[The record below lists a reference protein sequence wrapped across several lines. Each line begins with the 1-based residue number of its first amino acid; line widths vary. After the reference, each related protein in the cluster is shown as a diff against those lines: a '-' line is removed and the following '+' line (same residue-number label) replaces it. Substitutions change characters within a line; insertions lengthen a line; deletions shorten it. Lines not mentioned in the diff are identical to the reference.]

1 MNDGILYAEMARN
14 YAQLRDRDN
23 TYKAIAEAEKKGDDT
38 KVLMAT
44 GESLLLLGDNHGAMQ
59 RYSRALDAQGSDR
72 IEVRLALA
80 RLFAQSGRR
89 RDAQDQVAF
98 AMAESRIG
106 ESNAV
111 TPENLIE
118 AGQVLVSID
127 QFNLSKKYF
136 ERAQAEGADQES
148 VYLGLANA
156 DLDLGQTQSAMT
168 LLKAVG
174 NDPDTAQDYAYL
186 VAMASAYQ
194 QAHDDTHAL
203 TMFARANDIMA
214 GNDYA
219 RDTEMRLG
227 G

>member
-1 MNDGILYAEMARN
+1 SHL
-14 YAQLRDRDN
+14 LSRDN
-23 TYKAIAEAEKKGDDT
+23 H
-38 KVLMAT
+38 V
-44 GESLLLLGDNHGAMQ
+44 AMH
-59 RYSRALDAQGSDR
+59 RYSRALHAPGSDR

-80 RLFAQSGRR
+80 RLFAQSDRR

-156 DLDLGQTQSAMT
+156 DLALGQTDSAMA
-168 LLKAVG
+168 LLKNVG
-174 NDPDTAQDYAYL
+174 NDPDTAQDYEYL
-186 VAMASAYQ
+186 MTIANAYQ
-194 QAHDDTHAL
+194 QAHDNTQAL
-203 TMFARANDIMA
+203 SIC
-214 GNDYA
+214 
-219 RDTEMRLG
+219 
-227 G
+227 